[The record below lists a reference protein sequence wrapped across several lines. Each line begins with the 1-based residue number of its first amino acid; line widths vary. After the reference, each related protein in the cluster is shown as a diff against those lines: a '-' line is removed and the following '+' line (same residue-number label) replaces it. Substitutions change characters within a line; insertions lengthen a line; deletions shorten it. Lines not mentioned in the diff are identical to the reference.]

1 MIWPATNSSV
11 LPHCSHH
18 FRWDWFELILARV
31 PRPVIKISSLTTGN
45 AHSDPLKHK
54 HQFRHTLLRRS
65 FTPDI
70 GNFFFFCFVLFLWRP
85 SVLFHSFAF
94 TSTPPPSL
102 SLSPCLSPSTSSPRP
117 LFLTTGHYELPALTP
132 GNYGNSFSLDY
143 WRTVAQRVPSGDFII
158 IIRCACER
166 GGAPVHELIQ

>member
-1 MIWPATNSSV
+1 MWPATNSSV
-11 LPHCSHH
+11 PPRCSHH
-18 FRWDWFELILARV
+18 FRWDWFEVILVRV
-31 PRPVIKISSLTTGN
+31 PRPVIKISSLTTGD
-45 AHSDPLKHK
+45 AHSDGLKHK

-70 GNFFFFCFVLFLWRP
+70 GNFFYCCISLASDCPLSFLC
-85 SVLFHSFAF
+85 LHFH
-94 TSTPPPSL
+94 PLSL
-102 SLSPCLSPSTSSPRP
+102 SLSLSSSTSSPRP

-158 IIRCACER
+158 VIRCACER
-166 GGAPVHELIQ
+166 GGAPAHALIQ